1 MEPRDDPDDAPE
13 RSMVEDADAP
23 GPVAEVDAGA
33 RPRRERSSHAVAAL
47 LALAAIVAA
56 IVAARV
62 SFLNGEASG
71 KWQLALRTEVKRSA
85 AVLEDV
91 RYLYQTESSIAT
103 AIVEARIRQ
112 RELLAAATGQPAAVQ
127 EALLLEASVQ
137 GARVDAFE
145 PSSELASDPAYA
157 LPAGGLDLGKRLA
170 DLRAKNPD
178 LVALDPHPLEAA
190 GDAAADRALRLTWS
204 GLAIALCVLLG
215 AIAQSFSQWRRPL
228 IAGGAVALGMGV
240 LVALAVELGG

>member
-1 MEPRDDPDDAPE
+1 MLRTRPWSRMPTRLDP
-13 RSMVEDADAP
+13 SQK
-23 GPVAEVDAGA
+23 VDVVA

-62 SFLNGEASG
+62 SFLTGEASG

-91 RYLYQTESSIAT
+91 RYLYQTESSMAT

-127 EALLLEASVQ
+127 A
-137 GARVDAFE
+137 GAA
-145 PSSELASDPAYA
+145 
-157 LPAGGLDLGKRLA
+157 AGGVRAGRPGRRLRTVV
-170 DLRAKNPD
+170 RARIRPGVCIARGWAGPGQAPGRPQGDEPGSRCPRPPPD
-178 LVALDPHPLEAA
+178 
-190 GDAAADRALRLTWS
+190 R
-204 GLAIALCVLLG
+204 
-215 AIAQSFSQWRRPL
+215 
-228 IAGGAVALGMGV
+228 GGG
-240 LVALAVELGG
+240 